1 MSSTSSKM
9 IGEEIT
15 ITVSRRL
22 ARLLAGVQLVE
33 LEAFTPD
40 DDDDVLYNWIEIK
53 HRIWRELGDE

>member
-1 MSSTSSKM
+1 MSSTSS
-9 IGEEIT
+9 EEIT

-33 LEAFTPD
+33 LEAFTD
-40 DDDDVLYNWIEIK
+40 GDDDDVLYNWIEIK